1 MSPFMA
7 SHAVFTP
14 PNSRLAPQPE
24 PVLVACTIQFR
35 LALAVAFLS
44 ATSLAAAQTP
54 TTIYTPG
61 RLTPTQQ
68 TAHDVF
74 KELIEINTSVTT
86 GNVTAGA
93 VAMAKR
99 FRNAG
104 IPDSDI
110 FIGGPRAD
118 KHNVVARYRGRNAA
132 GRKPV
137 LLLAHLDVVEA
148 LKSDWSPEFDPFKFT
163 EKDGYYYARGIADD
177 KALAS
182 IFVANVLRMKREGY
196 VPDRDIIIAL

>member
-1 MSPFMA
+1 MFS
-7 SHAVFTP
+7 
-14 PNSRLAPQPE
+14 NECRLTATAA
-24 PVLVACTIQFR
+24 LLLSTIVP
-35 LALAVAFLS
+35 LAH
-44 ATSLAAAQTP
+44 AQTP
-54 TTIYTPG
+54 VYTPG
-61 RLTPTQQ
+61 KLTPAQQ
-68 TAHDVF
+68 VARDIF

-99 FRNAG
+99 FRAAG

-118 KHNVVARYRGRNAA
+118 KHNVVARFRGKNPG

-163 EKDGYYYARGIADD
+163 EKDGYYNARGIVDD
-177 KALAS
+177 KA
-182 IFVANVLRMKREGY
+182 
-196 VPDRDIIIAL
+196 